1 MRFRA
6 AFGLGTLVFN
16 GLEMAMHS
24 MMEGSCLNDVVF
36 VHPVLHGLFTFLQM
50 HFLFVNSQVNL
61 QSPPTSPSGQPPQ
74 RCEGAVITC
83 RQWRVNPTSE
93 RNSFRHRYCSLTTLG
108 VPQVLVE
115 RFGLAARFGFMHLA
129 ATNLALWIRLVVWES
144 GNEWTY
150 FVHLAQSDGY
160 SYSYGGDHVPT
171 PLQLRGFPRSVT
183 DNVQQAP
190 RARRDLGSGE
200 CRAVPSS
207 AEPDEMYH
215 SV

>member
-1 MRFRA
+1 MAFHLDRFHA
-6 AFGLGTLVFN
+6 CSYATAFGLGTLVFN

-50 HFLFVNSQVNL
+50 HFLFVNSQVRL
-61 QSPPTSPSGQPPQ
+61 RD
-74 RCEGAVITC
+74 RCDCAVDC
-83 RQWRVNPTSE
+83 RASLY
-93 RNSFRHRYCSLTTLG
+93 SLFR
-108 VPQVLVE
+108 PQVLVE

-160 SYSYGGDHVPT
+160 SYSYDGRGDHVPT

-183 DNVQQAP
+183 DSMTQAALSAP
-190 RARRDLGSGE
+190 RARRDLGLGE
-200 CRAVPSS
+200 
-207 AEPDEMYH
+207 
-215 SV
+215 